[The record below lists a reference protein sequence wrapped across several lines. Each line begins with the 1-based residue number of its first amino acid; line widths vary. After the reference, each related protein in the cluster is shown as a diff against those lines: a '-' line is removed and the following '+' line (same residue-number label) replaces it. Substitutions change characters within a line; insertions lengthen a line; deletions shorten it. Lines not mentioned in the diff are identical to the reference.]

1 MKRTFLLLA
10 MLVAA
15 SAGAE
20 GLPCSEPQYA
30 FLKDAS
36 KDELKYEYCRLTRKA
51 LSNERSHK
59 NTLQMIEEKKSLHLY
74 DPKDRGKSMSEL
86 QAAGTCKVAAGAVS
100 DALARRFKSKSP
112 ASCT

>member
-1 MKRTFLLLA
+1 MKRTFVLLA
-10 MLVAA
+10 LLMAGG
-15 SAGAE
+15 AGAE
-20 GLPCSEPQYA
+20 GFPCSEPQYA
-30 FLKDAS
+30 FLKGAS
-36 KDELKYEYCRLTRKA
+36 KAEMQEEYCRLTRKA

-59 NTLQMIEEKKSLHLY
+59 NTLQMIEEKKSLQLY